1 MKEADVYSELCNEE
15 LMIRISGEIDHHSAG
30 KIREIIDRD
39 VFFYRAPRVI
49 LDLSAIDFM
58 DSSGLGLILGR
69 YTKIKDM
76 GSVLIIKDPTQ
87 VIMKILKLSGVDRF
101 IKIQGVK
108 PVGSV
113 LKVKGISGRER
124 RNEENEK
131 NGTE

>member
-58 DSSGLGLILGR
+58 DSSGLGLIVGR
-69 YTKIKDM
+69 VVSAREIGGTVEVVGASARIER
-76 GSVLIIKDPTQ
+76 
-87 VIMKILKLSGVDRF
+87 ILEMAGLFRMEGLT
-101 IKIQGVK
+101 VK
-108 PVGSV
+108 
-113 LKVKGISGRER
+113 KGR
-124 RNEENEK
+124 
-131 NGTE
+131 